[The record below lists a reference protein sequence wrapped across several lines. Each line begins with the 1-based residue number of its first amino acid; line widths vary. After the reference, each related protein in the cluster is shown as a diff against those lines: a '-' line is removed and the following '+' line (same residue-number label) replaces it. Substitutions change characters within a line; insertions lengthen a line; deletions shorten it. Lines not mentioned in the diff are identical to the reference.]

1 MLPSLSPSLSMAL
14 VVVVLV
20 EAVEARVLAVGAA
33 LVPPVTSP
41 LCMFSSRAC
50 SSEANCWK
58 AEEKSVLLALVELV
72 VALLE
77 AVLAVEVVKDVELA
91 EDALEVEAV
100 EPYQLTEA
108 DEPLMLL
115 TMRELPLTY
124 KIDARFRTIYSRKRA
139 C

>member
-1 MLPSLSPSLSMAL
+1 MAL
-14 VVVVLV
+14 VVVLLDEAV
-20 EAVEARVLAVGAA
+20 EAVEAVAA
-33 LVPPVTSP
+33 LVLPVVSP
-41 LCMFSSRAC
+41 LCICSSRAC

-58 AEEKSVLLALVELV
+58 AEEKSVLLALVVLV

-77 AVLAVEVVKDVELA
+77 AELAVEVVKDVELA

-115 TMRELPLTY
+115 TMRELPLY
-124 KIDARFRTIYSRKRA
+124 
-139 C
+139 